1 MSNHYDVIIVGAG
14 PAGLAA
20 ARSLVDAGVKD
31 ILLIE
36 REQEAGGVPRHCRHP
51 TFGLQTFN
59 RPMNGHNW
67 VDRLLGMVVNTC
79 EIRTGTTVV
88 KINPGGEVHI
98 SSNRGL
104 EKLFAKRVILAT
116 GVRETPRH
124 PRLVSGVRPQGIL
137 TTGAL
142 QQFIYLKNLKPGD
155 RSVIVGSELVSFSA
169 LWTLRNA
176 GIKALA
182 LIDENERTIAFRPA
196 ALFAR
201 LMGVK
206 LLLGTRITK
215 INGAERVDSIEFT
228 DANGMKSQLE
238 CDSIIFT
245 GRFVGEYTLIR
256 QSHLAHESESGR
268 PLFDQYYRCSDPC
281 YYIAGNMAHPADMGD
296 QCYQEGLVVGQ
307 TVAHSLRENK
317 NENFIVPVQL
327 DDLFRISAP
336 NQISGGSRYNAPVTL
351 NVRVSRYHKGEII
364 VCDGERELY
373 RATHRCLPERRI
385 LLKGIDISKIT
396 PESKLKVI
404 AKKL

>member
-20 ARSLVDAGVKD
+20 ARALVNAGVKD

-51 TFGLQTFN
+51 TFGLQTFY

-67 VDRLLGMVVNTC
+67 IDRLLGMVVNAC

-88 KINPGGEVHI
+88 NINPGGEIHV
-98 SSNRGL
+98 SSDRGL

-124 PRLVSGVRPQGIL
+124 PRLVSGVRPQGVL

-142 QQFIYLKNLKPGD
+142 QQFIYLKKLKPGY
-155 RSVIVGSELVSFSA
+155 RPVIVGSELVSFSA

-176 GIKALA
+176 GIKTLA
-182 LIDENERTIAFRPA
+182 LIDENERITAFRPA
-196 ALFAR
+196 ALFAH

-206 LLLGTRITK
+206 LFLGARITK
-215 INGAERVDSIEFT
+215 INGTERVESIEFT
-228 DANGMKSQLE
+228 DAHGMKSQLE

-245 GRFVGEYTLIR
+245 GRFVGEYTLVR
-256 QSHLAHESESGR
+256 QSHLAHETESGR
-268 PLFDQYYRCSDPC
+268 PLFDQYNRCSDPC

-307 TVAHSLRENK
+307 TVAQSLREN
-317 NENFIVPVQL
+317 NNADFIVPVKL
-327 DDLFRISAP
+327 DELFRISAP
-336 NQISGGSRYNAPVTL
+336 NQISGGSRQNDPVTL
-351 NVRVSRYHKGEII
+351 NVRVNRYHKGEII
-364 VCDGERELY
+364 VRDGERELY

-385 LLKGIDISKIT
+385 LLKEIDISKIT

-404 AKKL
+404 TK